1 MINDLKFALHIIIH
15 PIDGFW
21 DMKHEKRGK
30 MHIAIGILIVT
41 IFVFIFE
48 RLVTAFLFDSQY
60 NASLDILL
68 QIRKVIFP
76 ALLFCLGNWS
86 VTTLMDGEGRASD
99 IIMTAC
105 YSLTPIILIRIP
117 LAILTNFATYRESAY
132 ISFLGNISYA
142 WTGILI
148 FLGIMIIHRYS
159 VQKAIFTMILTVVS
173 MAILLFISFLFF
185 SLATEITGFVY
196 TIYKEVSLRF

>member
-1 MINDLKFALHIIIH
+1 MIKDLKFALHIIIH

-30 MHIAIGILIVT
+30 MHIAIGILIIT
-41 IFVFIFE
+41 IVVFIFE

-99 IIMTAC
+99 IIMAAC

-117 LAILTNFATYRESAY
+117 LAILTNFATYRESSY
-132 ISFLGNISYA
+132 VNFLGNISYV
-142 WTGILI
+142 WTGILV

-159 VQKAIFTMILTVVS
+159 VQKAIFTMILTICS

-196 TIYKEVSLRF
+196 TIYKEISLRF